1 MNLRNTFIYSNLT
14 LEVKVKNMKNKKAIV
29 FTIISLLM
37 ISSIAMTVQAAVA
50 KPSIMEN
57 VANRLMQAN
66 WAKMN
71 GNIEKLGDTEVRGQ
85 LQTQIRTSVRQT
97 AETKEVISATAI
109 WTKNLAKDI
118 QPGQATEDKTYTY
131 YIARLSND
139 SIIDFTSN
147 QGTYE
152 IQGTWKLAEITV
164 TITVEKDAQGII
176 TNVHKEQDI
185 KPSTAKGILT
195 INTADNKFTL
205 TIETSP
211 DKTALSGS
219 IYRSVTRS
227 WFNPFKMTDG
237 TTSNVITRTDVKTI
251 AKCYGASPG
260 WGNFDLGMDFN
271 HNYRVDIAD
280 ISSVAAAT

>member
-1 MNLRNTFIYSNLT
+1 
-14 LEVKVKNMKNKKAIV
+14 MKTKKAIV
-29 FTIISLLM
+29 FAIISLLM
-37 ISSIAMTVQAAVA
+37 ISSIALTVEAAVA
-50 KPSIMEN
+50 KPSIVEN
-57 VANRLMQAN
+57 VANRLMLAN
-66 WAKMN
+66 WLKMN
-71 GNIEKLGDTEVRGQ
+71 GNIEKLGTTDVRGQ

-109 WTKNLAKDI
+109 WTTNLAKDL

-131 YIARLSND
+131 FIARLPAD
-139 SIIDFTSN
+139 SAPSFNPTDGKYTISGD
-147 QGTYE
+147 
-152 IQGTWKLAEITV
+152 WKVAEVKV
-164 TITVEKDAQGII
+164 TITVEKDAQGTI

-185 KPSTAKGILT
+185 KPSTAQGTLT
-195 INTADNKFTL
+195 ITTADNKFTL
-205 TIETSP
+205 TLKTSP
-211 DKTALSGS
+211 DDTVLSGS

-227 WFNPFKMTDG
+227 WSNPFKMTDD
-237 TTSNVITRTDVKTI
+237 TTSNTITRIDVKTI

>member
-1 MNLRNTFIYSNLT
+1 
-14 LEVKVKNMKNKKAIV
+14 MKTKKAIV

-37 ISSIAMTVQAAVA
+37 ISSIALTVQATVA
-50 KPSIMEN
+50 KPSIVEN

-66 WAKMN
+66 WLKMN
-71 GNIEKLGDTEVRGQ
+71 GNIEKLGIDTEVRGQ

-109 WTKNLAKDI
+109 WTTNLAKDL

-131 YIARLSND
+131 FIARLPAD
-139 SIIDFTSN
+139 STPSLTPTT
-147 QGTYE
+147 GTYT
-152 IQGTWKLAEITV
+152 ISGNWKVAEVTV
-164 TITVEKDAQGII
+164 TITVEKDSQGII

-185 KPSTAKGILT
+185 KPSTPTGTLT
-195 INTADNKFTL
+195 IDIENNKFTL
-205 TIETSP
+205 KIGTDPELT
-211 DKTALSGS
+211 GS

-227 WFNPFKMTDG
+227 WSNPFKMTDD
-237 TTSNVITRTDVKTI
+237 TTSNTITRIDVKTI